1 MTIHTEHTAFQQ
13 AAFARNPLTREGGL
27 SRQACSVSS
36 GKRLAGEAVLCGT
49 PPFVADAS
57 GRYQP
62 ATARTPN
69 AAAWTASSTTKRQR
83 AMKPPVHVHKR
94 PLFLYGLL
102 ILLLMGAAA
111 CGGSD
116 TPPDNTSSAAPTGQD
131 GLSEAQL
138 ENGIGPITQI
148 DLPAAIDAAK
158 VAQGEEIFTTKC
170 AICHKLDERFTAP
183 PLGDVLSRRTPEFVM
198 NMMLNPDEMVQKH
211 PEVKA
216 MLAEYFVP
224 MPNQNVTE
232 DEARAVLEYLRDNQT
247 ETTDAA
253 Q

>member
-1 MTIHTEHTAFQQ
+1 
-13 AAFARNPLTREGGL
+13 
-27 SRQACSVSS
+27 
-36 GKRLAGEAVLCGT
+36 
-49 PPFVADAS
+49 
-57 GRYQP
+57 
-62 ATARTPN
+62 
-69 AAAWTASSTTKRQR
+69 
-83 AMKPPVHVHKR
+83 MKPKVHGNKSR
-94 PLFLYGLL
+94 LFFCGVLV
-102 ILLLMGAAA
+102 LLLLSWTA

-116 TPPDNTSSAAPTGQD
+116 TSPDTTSTAAPTGQE
-131 GLSEAQL
+131 GLSQAQL

-148 DLPAAIDAAK
+148 DLPEAIDAAK
-158 VAQGEEIFTTKC
+158 VAQGEEIYTTKC

-183 PLGDVLSRRTPEFVM
+183 PLGQVLSRRTPEFVM
-198 NMMLNPDEMVQKH
+198 NMMLNPDEMVKQH

-247 ETTDAA
+247 ENAGAA